1 MGWEVLRQEKAAD
14 LTELAN
20 LQYLNLL
27 SKYFN

>member
-1 MGWEVLRQEKAAD
+1 MMGWEVLRQEKAAD

-27 SKYFN
+27 SK